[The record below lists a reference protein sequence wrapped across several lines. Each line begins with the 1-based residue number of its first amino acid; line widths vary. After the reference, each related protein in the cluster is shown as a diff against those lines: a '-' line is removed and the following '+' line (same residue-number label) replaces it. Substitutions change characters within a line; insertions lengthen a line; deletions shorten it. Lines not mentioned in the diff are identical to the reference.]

1 MRMFVGLGNPG
12 RTYERTRHNVGFE
25 VIDRLAA
32 EAGASFRKSWRFPLE
47 SAEAG
52 VAGEQVLLVK
62 PQSFMN
68 RSGTPLAALMRKKGL
83 GPADLVVVV
92 DDIDLPIGV
101 LRLRKKGSAG
111 GHNGLKSVIEN
122 LGTDEFVRVRVGVG
136 RPEDKGDMVNHVL
149 SKFRPEEQKIVDEA
163 VGRAVE
169 ALTCMVREPID
180 RVMNKFNG

>member
-52 VAGEQVLLVK
+52 VSGEQVLLVK

-83 GPADLVVVV
+83 GSADLVVVV
-92 DDIDLPIGV
+92 DDI
-101 LRLRKKGSAG
+101 
-111 GHNGLKSVIEN
+111 
-122 LGTDEFVRVRVGVG
+122 
-136 RPEDKGDMVNHVL
+136 
-149 SKFRPEEQKIVDEA
+149 
-163 VGRAVE
+163 
-169 ALTCMVREPID
+169 
-180 RVMNKFNG
+180 